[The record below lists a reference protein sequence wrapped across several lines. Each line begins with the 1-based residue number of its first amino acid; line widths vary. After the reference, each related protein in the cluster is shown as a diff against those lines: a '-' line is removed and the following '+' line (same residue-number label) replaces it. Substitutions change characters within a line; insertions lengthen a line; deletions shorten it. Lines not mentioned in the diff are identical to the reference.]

1 MLTKG
6 INFVNFKIKKNST
19 LVKKNLIS
27 ILKSKNEVLNS
38 LSQNYK
44 NNFTKKLLHKY
55 KKEIDYRVIGMGGSS
70 LGTQTIYDFLKHKI
84 RKNFVFTDNLQ
95 TAQIK
100 EKKKYTNL
108 IVSKSGNTIETV
120 VNANILIKKKERN
133 IFITENKDSYLFS
146 LAEKLKSDIIHH
158 NNYIGGRYSVLS
170 EVGMLPA
177 ELMGLKASDFRQ
189 LNNLIKNKKFINS
202 LISNVSSTLYFIK
215 KKKFNSVI
223 INYDARSENLFNW
236 YQQLIAESLGKK
248 KKGLLPVVSNM
259 PKDNHSTMQL
269 YLDGFKNNFFT
280 FFYVNE
286 PNSEK
291 IKNNTILSS
300 QYYLKN
306 KNLSQITLAQRKA
319 TENVFKKKNIPFR
332 SFKIKKRDEK
342 TLGELF
348 CFFILETIL
357 IGQSMNLNPYD
368 QPAVELIKVET
379 KKLLIRN
386 T

>member
-1 MLTKG
+1 MLTSG
-6 INFVNFKIKKNST
+6 INFINFKKKKHSSLIKKNLT
-19 LVKKNLIS
+19 S

-44 NNFTKKLLHKY
+44 NSFTKKLLLKY
-55 KKEIDYRVIGMGGSS
+55 KKKSNYRVIGMGGST
-70 LGTQTIYDFLKHKI
+70 LGTQTIYDFLIHKI
-84 RKNFVFTDNLQ
+84 KKNFIFSDNLQ
-95 TAQIK
+95 ANLYK
-100 EKKKYTNL
+100 NKKRYTNL
-108 IVSKSGNTIETV
+108 VVSKSGNTIETI
-120 VNANILIKKKERN
+120 VNANILIKKKDKN
-133 IFITENKDSYLFS
+133 IFITENKNNYLFN
-146 LAEKLKSDIIHH
+146 LAKKLKSDIIHH

-177 ELMGLKASDFRQ
+177 ELMGLKASNFRQ
-189 LNNLIKNKKFINS
+189 LNSLIKNKKFINS
-202 LISNVSSTLYFIK
+202 LISNVNSTIYFMK

-223 INYDARSENLFNW
+223 INYDERSKNLFNW

-248 KKGLLPVVSNM
+248 KKGLLPIISNM

-280 FFYVNE
+280 IFYVNDK
-286 PNSEK
+286 NSEK
-291 IKNNTILSS
+291 IKNNNLLSS
-300 QYYLKN
+300 QYFLKN
-306 KNLSQITLAQRKA
+306 KNLSEVTLAQKKA
-319 TENVFKKKNIPFR
+319 TENIFKNKNIPFR
-332 SFKIKKRDEK
+332 SFEINKRDEK

-379 KKLLIRN
+379 KKLLIKN

>member
-332 SFKIKKRDEK
+332 SFEIKKRDEK